1 MDTRFFKYTNKFW
14 VVFLLLA
21 LITNRGIINYL
32 VPLMDKTEARYAEI
46 ARIMVET
53 NNWILLQID
62 YNIPFWAK
70 PPLSTW
76 LTAISIKVFGLHEFY
91 IRLPYLITS
100 IIILLFISRYDKIE
114 NKICFLTPLILLLMP
129 EFYLHAG
136 VVSTDTILNFSII
149 LVMLSF
155 WEAVGKKS
163 GLKWWYGFFI
173 GIGLGLLSK
182 GPIILILT
190 LPPIFIWLLVYKEEL
205 KKLKKIPILS
215 GLSLTFLISFP
226 WYYFT
231 ELKSPG
237 FIDYFIYGEH
247 FRRFF
252 DSGWKGDL
260 YGFAKQQP
268 YGIIWLFSTMA
279 IFPWSLL
286 IITRIRKIIK
296 EAYKNRWVCFLVCWM
311 LFTPVFFTFSTSLIH
326 TYTLPIAVPASLL
339 MTHFWSDL
347 KFKKYYLSLSLLLY
361 FIVFPVFYSGMLDE
375 TIQNNCDKKLVENK
389 LVSDYSLYYLNYKSF
404 SSQFYSS
411 GSIKKINLDQLKQKV
426 KNEEKFAVI
435 IEKSEMKKI
444 DLYTIKRLKKIKNTK
459 KKLMYISN
467 FDIISLSN

>member
-1 MDTRFFKYTNKFW
+1 MDSRFLKFTNKFW
-14 VVFLLLA
+14 VVFLLLV
-21 LITNRGIINYL
+21 LIANRGIINYL
-32 VPLMDKTEARYAEI
+32 LPLMDKTEARYAEI

-76 LTAISIKVFGLHEFY
+76 LTAISIKLFGLYEFY
-91 IRLPYLITS
+91 IRLPYLITT
-100 IIILLFISRYDKIE
+100 IIIVLFISRYDKIE
-114 NKICFLTPLILLLMP
+114 NKIFFLTPLILLLMP

-190 LPPIFIWLLVYKEEL
+190 LPPIFIWFLVYKEEL

-286 IITRIRKIIK
+286 IITRIRKIIE
-296 EAYKNRWVCFLVCWM
+296 EAYKNKWVCFLVCWM
-311 LFTPVFFTFSTSLIH
+311 LFTPVFFTFSSSLIH
-326 TYTLPIAVPASLL
+326 TYTLPIAVPAALL
-339 MTHFWSDL
+339 ITHFWSEF
-347 KFKKYYLSLSLLLY
+347 KFKRYYLSISALLY
-361 FIVFPVFYSGMLDE
+361 FVLLPVFYSGVLDD
-375 TIQNNCDKKLVENK
+375 TIQNNCDKELVKNE
-389 LVSDYSLYYLNYKSF
+389 LVSDYSLFYLNYKSF
-404 SSQFYSS
+404 SSQFYSL
-411 GSIKKINLDQLKQKV
+411 GAIKMINLEQLK
-426 KNEEKFAVI
+426 EKLMNGERIAVI
-435 IEKSEMKKI
+435 IENSEIKKMN
-444 DLYTIKRLKKIKNTK
+444 LSTIKRLREIKKTNK
-459 KKLMYISN
+459 KSIYVTN
-467 FDIISLSN
+467 Y

>member
-1 MDTRFFKYTNKFW
+1 MDSRFLKFTNKFW
-14 VVFLLLA
+14 VVFLLLV
-21 LITNRGIINYL
+21 LIANRGIINYL
-32 VPLMDKTEARYAEI
+32 LPLMDKTEARYAEI

-76 LTAISIKVFGLHEFY
+76 LTALSIKLFGLYEFY
-91 IRLPYLITS
+91 IRLPYLITT
-100 IIILLFISRYDKIE
+100 IIIVLFISRYDKIE
-114 NKICFLTPLILLLMP
+114 NKIFFLTPLILLLMP

-190 LPPIFIWLLVYKEEL
+190 LPPIFIWFLVYKEEL

-215 GLSLTFLISFP
+215 GLSLTFLISSP

-286 IITRIRKIIK
+286 IITRIRKIIE
-296 EAYKNRWVCFLVCWM
+296 EAYKNKWVCFLVCWM
-311 LFTPVFFTFSTSLIH
+311 LFTPVFFTFSSSLIH
-326 TYTLPIAVPASLL
+326 TYTLPITVPAALL
-339 MTHFWSDL
+339 ITHFWSEF
-347 KFKKYYLSLSLLLY
+347 KFKRYYLSISALLY
-361 FIVFPVFYSGMLDE
+361 FVLLPIFYSGVLDD
-375 TIQNNCDKKLVENK
+375 TIQNNCDKELVKNE
-389 LVSDYSLYYLNYKSF
+389 LVSDYSLFYLNYKSF
-404 SSQFYSS
+404 SSQFYSL
-411 GSIKKINLDQLKQKV
+411 GAIKMINLEQLK
-426 KNEEKFAVI
+426 EKLINGERFAVI
-435 IEKSEMKKI
+435 IENSEIKKMN
-444 DLYTIKRLKKIKNTK
+444 LSTIKRLREIKKSK
-459 KKLMYISN
+459 KKGIYVSG
-467 FDIISLSN
+467 

>member
-1 MDTRFFKYTNKFW
+1 MDSRFFKYTNKFW
-14 VVFLLLA
+14 VVFLLIV
-21 LITNRGIINYL
+21 LIASRGIINCL
-32 VPLMDKTEARYAEI
+32 LPLMDKTEARYAEI

-53 NNWILLQID
+53 NNWIVLHID
-62 YNIPFWAK
+62 YDIPFWAK

-76 LTAISIKVFGLHEFY
+76 LSAISIKVFGLHEFY
-91 IRLPYLITS
+91 IRLPYLITT
-100 IIILLFISRYDKIE
+100 IIIVLFISRYDKIE
-114 NKICFLTPLILLLMP
+114 NKIFFLTPLILLLMP

-155 WEAVGKKS
+155 WEAIGKES
-163 GLKWWYGFFI
+163 GSKWWYGFFI
-173 GIGLGLLSK
+173 GIGMGLLSK

-190 LPPIFIWLLVYKEEL
+190 IPPIFVWLFVYKEEL

-215 GLSLTFLISFP
+215 GLFLTFLISCP
-226 WYYFT
+226 WYYLK

-268 YGIIWLFSTMA
+268 FGIIWLFSIIS
-279 IFPWSLL
+279 IFPWSFL
-286 IITRIRKIIK
+286 IITRFKTIIK
-296 EAYKNRWVCFLVCWM
+296 EAFKNKWVCFLVCWM
-311 LFTPVFFTFSTSLIH
+311 LFTPVFFTFSSSLIH

-339 MTHFWSDL
+339 ITNFWSDL
-347 KFKKYYLSLSLLLY
+347 RFKRYYLLISIVLYLSIL
-361 FIVFPVFYSGMLDE
+361 PVFYSGMLDE
-375 TIQNNCDKKLVENK
+375 TIQNNCDKELVENYI
-389 LVSDYSLYYLNYKSF
+389 VSDYSLFYLNYKSF

-411 GSIKKINLDQLKQKV
+411 GSIKNISLNQLKKKI

-435 IEKSEMKKI
+435 IENSE
-444 DLYTIKRLKKIKNTK
+444 LKKVDLSVIKQLKEIRKTRK
-459 KKLMYISN
+459 KNLYISD
-467 FDIISLSN
+467 F